1 MLRRITRSALLL
13 PVACAGVA
21 LAAIAPDASGV
32 QVPRHQLVSAPV
44 VSSTETAPGID
55 PGYIYSQLEYLVTHF
70 QHREAGYRAGSAGH
84 AGFARYWAAQMLHQ
98 LGSFGARAQ
107 TYRFPITGWLG
118 RSATAPAADVEVTVP
133 GLVRPAQEVVIGCH
147 YDGEAD
153 STESAY
159 DDGSGCAIELGV
171 AQAMARFWRAH
182 HLYPARTLRFVLF
195 DAEEQGL
202 FGSFEYVNSIARNN
216 LPDITAM
223 INEEQNGI
231 AYPLRY
237 LGKTSN
243 PLMPFFAFVSPLTGN
258 NVYRHYSLS
267 ASQLTAL
274 RQFMSLVRRSVPAAF
289 ARYRAMGDQM
299 LTYHGPRGTDVWQP
313 VFTKAQLGNVRVRS
327 DTLGSSDQ
335 VPFTQ
340 AGVRSATFVGNAT
353 YYQRRPPAASYPY
366 DQPQDT
372 IALMNAFADGGQA
385 ASHALQLALGLP
397 GLLTTWLLSQPGVLG
412 ETRQDGR
419 PVAAIGDT
427 GVVLTGRSAAFTA
440 DASFLPGRPGARL
453 HYVWDFGDGHLA
465 AGRTV
470 HHAYLAPGAYTLR
483 LLVRAGHAR
492 PRVIS
497 KRLIVGPQAAIG
509 NPYGTALAGAAN
521 PVAVA
526 VAKGLPPHNP
536 AVRLPAPVAG
546 ARDRVGTVARARRA
560 GAATATPAT
569 PARPAG
575 SSPLPWALGAAGALM
590 LLAILVLAWR
600 RASRARQGRQPG

>member
-1 MLRRITRSALLL
+1 M
-13 PVACAGVA
+13 V
-21 LAAIAPDASGV
+21 
-32 QVPRHQLVSAPV
+32 
-44 VSSTETAPGID
+44 
-55 PGYIYSQLEYLVTHF
+55 
-70 QHREAGYRAGSAGH
+70 
-84 AGFARYWAAQMLHQ
+84 
-98 LGSFGARAQ
+98 
-107 TYRFPITGWLG
+107 
-118 RSATAPAADVEVTVP
+118 
-133 GLVRPAQEVVIGCH
+133 GCH

-171 AQAMARFWRAH
+171 ARAMAAFWRAH

-202 FGSFEYVNSIARNN
+202 FGSYEYVNAIARND
-216 LPDITAM
+216 LPDIAAM

-231 AYPLRY
+231 AYPVRY

-243 PLMPFFAFVSPLTGN
+243 PLLPFFAFVSPLSGN
-258 NVYRHYSLS
+258 NVYRHYSPS
-267 ASQLTAL
+267 PSQLAAI
-274 RQFMSLVRRSVPAAF
+274 RQFRSLVRRSVPAAF
-289 ARYRAMGDQM
+289 TRYRATGNQM
-299 LTYHGPRGTDVWQP
+299 LTYHGPRGADVWQP
-313 VFTKAQLGNVRVRS
+313 VFTQAQLGYVRVRG

-353 YYQRRPPAASYPY
+353 YYQRRPPAGSYPY

-385 ASHALQLALGLP
+385 ASHALRLALGLP

-412 ETRQDGR
+412 QARQDGR

-427 GVVLTGRSAAFTA
+427 GVVLTDRSAAFTA
-440 DASFLPGRPGARL
+440 VASFLPGRPAAKL
-453 HYVWDFGDGHLA
+453 HYAWDFGDGHLA

-470 HHAYLAPGAYTLR
+470 RHAYLAPGDYTLR
-483 LLVRAGHAR
+483 LLVRAGRAR

-497 KRLIVGPQAAIG
+497 KRLIVGPQAAFG
-509 NPYGTALAGAAN
+509 NPYSVALAGAAS

-526 VAKGLPPHNP
+526 VARGLPPHNP

-546 ARDRVGTVARARRA
+546 ARDRVGTVALARRA
-560 GAATATPAT
+560 GEAAAKPAS
-569 PARPAG
+569 PAG
-575 SSPLPWALGAAGALM
+575 SSPLPWAAGAAGALAA
-590 LLAILVLAWR
+590 LAALVLAWR
-600 RASRARQGRQPG
+600 RARRAR